1 MRQTNMQIKLIEE
14 LQRNKELMGLNED
27 VSNIRVTV
35 SEDGII
41 NFFDLLNK
49 KVYRF
54 NLKAN
59 VLKKS
64 IVIKVKSID
73 LTEGTITYINPN
85 TNEEETNKINEDAK
99 ENIINNYMNKKDIN
113 NLTEIKNN
121 GLKVIINLIFIGEEI
136 LKIR

>member
-1 MRQTNMQIKLIEE
+1 MQIKLIEE
-14 LQRNKELMGLNED
+14 LQRNKELMGLNEETSQIHVSVSKDGTVNFWD
-27 VSNIRVTV
+27 V
-35 SEDGII
+35 DK
-41 NFFDLLNK
+41 K
-49 KVYRF
+49 KVYRYK
-54 NLKAN
+54 LVA
-59 VLKKS
+59 VVGGKKS
-64 IVIKVKSID
+64 IDIKVKTIN
-73 LTEGTITYINPN
+73 LTESTIIYINPN